1 MIKKQQQE
9 VHTIEINHGL
19 LKNHHTFFKKNIYLY
34 RCIVKEER
42 GKGKGTYTIA
52 FIYIIGKI
60 ENCITRK

>member
-1 MIKKQQQE
+1 MIAP
-9 VHTIEINHGL
+9 
-19 LKNHHTFFKKNIYLY
+19 KNHTFLKKNIHQY

>member
-1 MIKKQQQE
+1 MDCHKTTTHFLKKK
-9 VHTIEINHGL
+9 TY
-19 LKNHHTFFKKNIYLY
+19 IYN
-34 RCIVKEER
+34 RCIEKEER